1 MGGQVLY
8 RSKFPPSKLG
18 PSAWLPVFFEAERSG
33 PATKRPGARHNSLT
47 ASIRQ
52 RNLLSMRRVGSIRW
66 RLALAL
72 VATSVIPLLFAIM
85 VAKSMVRQTA
95 DRFYLPEIGMRL
107 DQSLGLYQ
115 ELADALKLSMRN
127 AADAVAARRG
137 LRLAVE
143 ASDRTAMRR
152 ELMAALRQYPGIA
165 EMAVQ
170 TADDEVLARVDRGLP
185 VDESKEKRLDVV
197 RHLTDKGDDG
207 PRLSLVFAVSRAR
220 FDEQENMGNFLQAYR
235 RIEQRRLQDELAYL
249 KAFAVLMGL
258 TALIALGLG
267 LMLARNV
274 IRRLSQLATATRQVG
289 LGDLNARVLDR
300 TPDEIGALARAFNRM
315 VSEVETSRARIE
327 YLQRIGAWQEM
338 ARRLA
343 HEIKNPLTPIQL
355 AVQEIQQRCP
365 DGDVAF
371 RKLVDTTREIVED
384 EVGTLRR
391 LVSEFSNFARLPQAQ
406 LQLSDL
412 CEFLKSQ
419 KRRLEAV
426 DDEDVAAEG
435 DRNSFAPSPDVD
447 LQLELP
453 NSPAMAYLDTQM
465 LGRALLNLVRNAVQA
480 MAAGTQAGGR
490 VLIRLSREDDYWL
503 IDVDDNGPGIP
514 EPMRASIFDPYVTT
528 KSTGTGLGLA
538 IAKKIVIEHGGT
550 ILASTNNWGG
560 ARLRMTIPVAATAAA
575 AAALAAT
582 QLESSPQSS
591 PSKLT
596 NPRP

>member
-1 MGGQVLY
+1 
-8 RSKFPPSKLG
+8 
-18 PSAWLPVFFEAERSG
+18 
-33 PATKRPGARHNSLT
+33 
-47 ASIRQ
+47 
-52 RNLLSMRRVGSIRW
+52 MRRSGSIRW

-72 VATSVIPLLFAIM
+72 VATSVVPLLFAIL

-127 AADAVAARRG
+127 AADAVAGRQRLRR
-137 LRLAVE
+137 AVE
-143 ASDRTAMRR
+143 SGDQVAMRN
-152 ELMAALRQYPGIA
+152 ELTLALGQYPALA
-165 EMAVQ
+165 ELSIYG
-170 TADDEVLARVDRGLP
+170 ADDELLARADRGLP
-185 VDESKEKRLDVV
+185 VDDSKEKRLDVT
-197 RHLTDKGDDG
+197 RELSDKGDLG
-207 PRLSLVFAVSRAR
+207 PRLALVFAVSRAR

-235 RIEQRRLQDELAYL
+235 RIEQRRWQDELAYL

-267 LMLARNV
+267 LTLAGKV
-274 IRRLSQLATATRQVG
+274 VRRLGHLAAATRQVA
-289 LGDLNARVLDR
+289 LGDLNARVIDKSQ
-300 TPDEIGALARAFNRM
+300 DEIGALARAFNRM

-365 DGDVAF
+365 ANDPAF

-406 LQLSDL
+406 LELSDL
-412 CEFLKSQ
+412 CEFLRSQ
-419 KRRLEAV
+419 QRKLQSFEEDDAPGDTGSPQPSEAKI
-426 DDEDVAAEG
+426 E
-435 DRNSFAPSPDVD
+435 
-447 LQLELP
+447 LELP
-453 NSPAMAYLDTQM
+453 DGPALAHLDTQM
-465 LGRALLNLVRNAVQA
+465 LGRALINLVRNAVQA
-480 MAAGTQAGGR
+480 MTAQASGNAR
-490 VLIRLSREDDYWL
+490 VLIRLTREDEYWL

-514 EPMRASIFDPYVTT
+514 ESMRASVFDPYVTT
-528 KSTGTGLGLA
+528 KDSGTGLGLA

-550 ILASTNNWGG
+550 IGATTNQWGG
-560 ARLRMTIPVAATAAA
+560 ARLRMALPVAGTAAA
-575 AAALAAT
+575 TTALKAT
-582 QLESSPQSS
+582 LYDSAPGSSRTGLSAV
-591 PSKLT
+591 KA
-596 NPRP
+596 